1 MLTRGVEMNAC
12 FFFLNTRKN
21 KFTGKS
27 MFNIGFLLFIFHFKL
42 TLYVCF
48 YSGCWAEIWGSELC

>member
-1 MLTRGVEMNAC
+1 MNAC
-12 FFFLNTRKN
+12 FFFLNARKN